1 MIKWMLEFIKRKK
14 FSILGT
20 IFLCLIAYLNYIPSY
35 HPPSFQIHA
44 FPLLKQPD
52 HITCG
57 PTSATMLLNYY
68 GCDLTIDEVKK
79 RTKTQWIAYKG
90 ESIGMT
96 SPDLILHALNHFNI
110 SAKIYRTDVD
120 RIKYFISQ
128 HRPPIL
134 LVRSGLKTWHYVV
147 AIGYDQQDFILADP
161 ANGNLRKIS
170 LKVLQNA
177 WLFNGDLRGVKYE
190 KNDYWRTALEGVEI
204 QGGTLIVPEKRR

>member
-110 SAKIYRTDVD
+110 SAKRT
-120 RIKYFISQ
+120 I
-128 HRPPIL
+128 
-134 LVRSGLKTWHYVV
+134 
-147 AIGYDQQDFILADP
+147 
-161 ANGNLRKIS
+161 
-170 LKVLQNA
+170 
-177 WLFNGDLRGVKYE
+177 
-190 KNDYWRTALEGVEI
+190 TASR
-204 QGGTLIVPEKRR
+204 LI